1 MKKSLDKATLQMI
14 DVAREEDIQLTWDRY
29 QKQLPQCG
37 FGELGLCCRH
47 CMQGPC
53 RIDIRVLPRVLKVE
67 KRDESSHQRLRR
79 RAGDSAEGGGQ
90 GFHCGAVVNGR

>member
-14 DVAREEDIQLTWDRY
+14 DVAREENIQLAWDRY

-53 RIDIRVLPRVLKVE
+53 RIDPMGNGPTHGV
-67 KRDESSHQRLRR
+67 
-79 RAGDSAEGGGQ
+79 
-90 GFHCGAVVNGR
+90 CGASADTMVAAVGSVPGS